1 MKTINK
7 GLLVLFAVTL
17 IMAPS
22 FDTEAKTKTT
32 YRYTTQTV
40 KLAKGVTVKR
50 NTRVK
55 LLDKGKTRSLIEY
68 KGKPYV
74 TKTKWLHKEK
84 SPRKYTP
91 KQFRWGGI
99 IRWHGCTFTYY
110 SQRVLPGGGLQIPG
124 RHVDKR
130 GFVCDKDG
138 YIVIAST
145 VNMKKKHAVVATP
158 FGKFGKVY
166 DCGAG
171 SSKWRDC
178 FVAW

>member
-1 MKTINK
+1 MKRRLAI
-7 GLLVLFAVTL
+7 LLVALTVCCGS
-17 IMAPS
+17 MS
-22 FDTEAKTKTT
+22 SYTEAKTII
-32 YRYTTQTV
+32 RYTTQTV
-40 KLAKGVTVKR
+40 KLSKAIKIKR
-50 NTRVK
+50 NTKVELIK
-55 LLDKGKTRSLIEY
+55 QGKTRSLIEY

-110 SQRVLPGGGLQIPG
+110 SQRVLPGGGLKIPG

-171 SSKWRDC
+171 SSRWRDVY
-178 FVAW
+178 VAW